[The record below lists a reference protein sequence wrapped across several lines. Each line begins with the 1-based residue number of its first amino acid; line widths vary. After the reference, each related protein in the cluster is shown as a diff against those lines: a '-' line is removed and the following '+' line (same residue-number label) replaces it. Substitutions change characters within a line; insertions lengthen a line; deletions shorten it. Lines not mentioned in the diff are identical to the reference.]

1 MRLTGLQGKV
11 AVVTGAGGFIGHA
24 VTARLAAEGAQV
36 AAVDIEPAG
45 LERLKGLSG
54 SIKPYDVDLANGA
67 EVAKLANT
75 VLDAFGAVD
84 FLVNLA
90 GGTLRPTRAYPDAEP
105 RQGPQPIEQVDETLW
120 ARTQSINLRSA
131 YLCCRTFVPHL
142 KARGGG
148 RIINFS
154 SFATRHGSIRVGVHY
169 AAAKG
174 GIVGLTKTLALEL
187 APHGITV
194 NALAPGFIP
203 HTPPGEDEQ
212 AFIQAIPLARPG
224 RPEEIASVV
233 AVLCSDAG
241 SYTTGLTLDVN
252 GGLYLAP

>member
-1 MRLTGLQGKV
+1 VKLTGLDGKF

-24 VTARLAAEGAQV
+24 VVARLAAEGTQV

-45 LERLKGLSG
+45 LERLEALPG
-54 SIKPYDVDLANGA
+54 SIKPYDVDLANGT
-67 EVAKLANT
+67 EVNRLAGT
-75 VLDAFGAVD
+75 ILDAFGGID
-84 FLVNLA
+84 FLVNVA
-90 GGTLRPTRAYPDAEP
+90 GGTVRPTRAYPDAET
-105 RQGPQPIEQVDETLW
+105 RRGPQPIEQVDETLW

-131 YLCCRTFVPHL
+131 YLCCRAFVPHL

-148 RIINFS
+148 RVVNFS

-174 GIVGLTKTLALEL
+174 GIIGLTKTLALEL

-212 AFIQAIPLARPG
+212 AFISKIPLGRPG
-224 RPEEIASVV
+224 RAEEIASVV

-241 SYTTGLTLDVN
+241 SYTTGMTLDVN

>member
-1 MRLTGLQGKV
+1 MKLTGLDGKI
-11 AVVTGAGGFIGHA
+11 AVVTGAGGFIGRA
-24 VTARLAAEGAQV
+24 VVARLAGEGTQV

-45 LERLKGLSG
+45 LERLKRLGG
-54 SIKPYDVDLANGA
+54 TIKPFDVDLANGA
-67 EVAKLANT
+67 EVATLAGK
-75 VLDAFGAVD
+75 VLDAFGGVD
-84 FLVNLA
+84 MLVNAA
-90 GGTLRPTRAYPDAEP
+90 GGTVRPTRAYPDAEA
-105 RQGPQPIEQVDETLW
+105 RHGPQPIEQVDETLW

-142 KARGGG
+142 KARRGG

-187 APHGITV
+187 APYGITV

-212 AFIQAIPLARPG
+212 AFIKNIPLGRPG
-224 RPEEIASVV
+224 QPEEIASVV

-241 SYTTGLTLDVN
+241 SYTTGITLDVN

>member
-1 MRLTGLQGKV
+1 MKLSGIQGKV

-24 VTARLAAEGAQV
+24 VAARLASEGARV

-45 LERLKGLSG
+45 LARLNGLPG
-54 SIKPYDVDLANGA
+54 TIRAFDVDLANGA
-67 EVAKLANT
+67 EVASLADK
-75 VLDAFGAVD
+75 VIGAFGGVD
-84 FLVNLA
+84 FLLNVA
-90 GGTLRPTRAYPDAEP
+90 GGELHATRVYPDVEP
-105 RQGPQPIEQVDETLW
+105 RRGKQPIEKVDETLW
-120 ARTQSINLRSA
+120 ARTLSVNLRSA
-131 YLCCRTFVPHL
+131 YLCCRVFVPHI

-148 RIINFS
+148 RIINFA

-187 APHGITV
+187 GPHGITV

-203 HTPPGEDEQ
+203 HQPPGEDEQ
-212 AFIQAIPLARPG
+212 AFIQRIPLGRPG
-224 RPEEIASVV
+224 TREEVASVV

-241 SYTTGLTLDVN
+241 SYTSGLILDVN
-252 GGLYLAP
+252 GGLYLGP

>member
-1 MRLTGLQGKV
+1 MRLSGLRDKV

-24 VTARLAAEGAQV
+24 VVARLAAEGAQV
-36 AAVDIEPAG
+36 AAIDIEPAG
-45 LERLKGLSG
+45 LERLKELPGA
-54 SIKPYDVDLANGA
+54 IRPYDVDLANGA
-67 EVAKLANT
+67 EVTKLASNVLNT
-75 VLDAFGAVD
+75 FGGLD
-84 FLVNLA
+84 FLINVA
-90 GGTLRPTRAYPDAEP
+90 GGTLRPTRAYPDAES
-105 RQGPQPIEQVDETLW
+105 RSGPQPIEQVDETLW

-142 KARGGG
+142 KQRGGG

-174 GIVGLTKTLALEL
+174 GIIGLTKTLALEL
-187 APHGITV
+187 APFGVTV

-203 HTPPGEDEQ
+203 HTPPGAEEQ
-212 AFIQAIPLARPG
+212 AFVQAIPLGRPG

>member
-1 MRLTGLQGKV
+1 MKLSGLRDKV
-11 AVVTGAGGFIGHA
+11 ALVTGAGGFIGHA
-24 VTARLAAEGAQV
+24 VAARLAAEGAQV

-45 LERLKGLSG
+45 LERLTGLPG
-54 SIKPYDVDLANGA
+54 AIRPFDVDLANGT
-67 EVAKLANT
+67 EVAKLAT
-75 VLDAFGAVD
+75 SVLDAFGGVD
-84 FLVNLA
+84 FLINVA

-105 RQGPQPIEQVDETLW
+105 RHGPQPIEQVDDTLW

-131 YLCCRTFVPHL
+131 YLCCRTFVPYL
-142 KARGGG
+142 KQRGGG
-148 RIINFS
+148 RIVNFA

-174 GIVGLTKTLALEL
+174 GIVGLTKTLALEM
-187 APHGITV
+187 APFGVTV

-212 AFIQAIPLARPG
+212 AFIDAIPLRRPG
-224 RPEEIASVV
+224 RAEEIASVV

-241 SYTTGLTLDVN
+241 SYTTGMTLDVN